1 MKCHLI
7 FPQKDK
13 RTGFAIKN
21 ALKRA
26 NVNVLISDP
35 KVIDWTSILN
45 REVSNKSDFVLMSR
59 TAPLYKF
66 LMKYK
71 EIYKDSKTKFV
82 CWNTDKRR
90 NNNHYGAD
98 LLGLFKRCDL
108 FYTVAKGDIER
119 FKEIGIEAKWL
130 SQGVDV
136 DTFCKDVEYDSQYE
150 CDVAFMGS
158 YPSPLIGGEPVHK
171 GRNELIGYVQDK
183 CKRHG
188 YSFRLYRPYD
198 STAVHGDE
206 LIKACRAAK
215 VVLSHNGFANI
226 GPSPSVRLY
235 EVLGAKGNVLEEW
248 SEKLMETFGAPF
260 FTYIDPQ
267 DAWDNIK
274 AIIDFPSAKE
284 KGCPHLKQ
292 ATLMAHKKCIKDHS
306 YDSRIN
312 QILGDI
318 HGNK

>member
-7 FPQKDK
+7 FPQQDK

-26 NVNVLISDP
+26 NVNVFISDP
-35 KVIDWTSILN
+35 NVFDWTSILN

-59 TAPLYKF
+59 TAPLNKF
-66 LMKYK
+66 VMKYK
-71 EIYKDSKTKFV
+71 EIYKTKTKFV

-90 NNNHYGAD
+90 DNNHYGAA
-98 LLGLFKRCDL
+98 LLNLFKQCDL
-108 FYTVAKGDIER
+108 FYTVANGDVER
-119 FKEIGIEAKWL
+119 FKDIGIEAKWL

-158 YPSPLIGGEPVHK
+158 YPSPLIGGKPVHK
-171 GRNELIGYVQDK
+171 GRNELINYVQDK
-183 CKRHG
+183 CERYG

-198 STAVHGDE
+198 GTAVHGNE
-206 LIKACRAAK
+206 FIKACRVAK

-235 EVLGAKGNVLEEW
+235 EVLGSKGNVLEEW
-248 SEKLMETFGAPF
+248 SERLQETFGSAF

-267 DAWDNIK
+267 DAWENIRL
-274 AIIDFPSAKE
+274 IIGFPSVKE
-284 KGCPHLKQ
+284 KGCPHLKE
-292 ATLMAHKKCIKDHS
+292 ATRIASKKCIASHTYDH
-306 YDSRIN
+306 RIK

-318 HGNK
+318 RGNK